1 MARLAA
7 SLLALLLAA
16 CAPPQ
21 ERGPVVLAAASLQGA
36 LDEVAA
42 QWAAA
47 GHPQPVLSYAGSHA
61 IARQVEAGAPAD
73 IVVLAD
79 GAWIDHLRRGGHL
92 GADEPRDLASN
103 TLVVVH
109 PGRRPP
115 ADVARDGVAGMSVAG
130 ALGQGS
136 VAIGD
141 PQAVPAGR
149 YARAALETLGL
160 WTATAPRAIATDNVR
175 AALALAERGEVDAAI
190 VYASDAAASRKVRA
204 AARVP
209 AGAHPPIRYPAA
221 VLVRAGHPDAGPFL
235 DHLVSPAARQVF
247 LRHGFAPLPG
257 ED

>member
-1 MARLAA
+1 MSRLVVFIGV
-7 SLLALLLAA
+7 LLLAC

-36 LDEVAA
+36 LDEAAA
-42 QWAAA
+42 QWVAA
-47 GHPQPVLSYAGSHA
+47 GHPRPVLSYAGSHA

-79 GAWIDHLRRGGHL
+79 GAWMDRLQRGGYL
-92 GADEPRDLASN
+92 ARGDPRDLVSN

-109 PGRRPP
+109 P
-115 ADVARDGVAGMSVAG
+115 AIAGASDDISESRSVAA
-130 ALGQGS
+130 ALGKGI

-149 YARAALETLGL
+149 YARAALESLGL
-160 WTATAPRAIATDNVR
+160 WAAIAPRTIVTDNVR

-190 VYASDAAASRKVRA
+190 VYASDAAASPKVFV

-209 AGAHPPIRYPAA
+209 AGAHPPVRYPAA
-221 VLVRAGHPDAGPFL
+221 VLARAKHPDGGAFL
-235 DHLVSPAARQVF
+235 AHLASPAARRVF
-247 LRHGFAPLPG
+247 LHHGFAPLPG
-257 ED
+257 DD